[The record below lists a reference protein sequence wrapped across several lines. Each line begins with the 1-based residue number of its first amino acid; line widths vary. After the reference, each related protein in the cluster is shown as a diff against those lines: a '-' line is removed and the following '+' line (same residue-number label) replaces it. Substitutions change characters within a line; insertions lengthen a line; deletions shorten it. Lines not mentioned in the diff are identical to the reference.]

1 MAGEQNAGGIVYE
14 ISADVAPLLQGSRQ
28 VNKALD
34 GIDRSIADNIERF
47 KRLDTEVSQTAK
59 SVSAATGSMGNLR
72 NVFGQLGYQIQDVS
86 VQLQMGQNA
95 MMVFAQQGS
104 QIASIFGPGGAIAG
118 AVIAIS
124 GALAGALL
132 PSIFKSS
139 DATDVL
145 EKAQKSLS
153 DTLTTTSSGVTT
165 LSAKLV
171 ELSKVSADAAQAEI
185 ASGLANNAKVISSS
199 LDIVKGTINSL
210 GDIVPTT
217 SAAFNSLSKAGID
230 AGKALSST
238 DSFASV
244 REQLSALGNTSEDE
258 ATKYALMLGNISQA
272 SLDVADKF
280 QITQT
285 QAVGLLRSIDKFQT
299 TGTSES
305 LKQLA
310 LASGALA
317 SEVGGG
323 NEAFVTFN
331 DTVQTASQEII
342 KAKGNTDLLKAA
354 QKDLSGAVS
363 EATAELEGQRS
374 KLMQLVSAAKNEA
387 ATVGYSARQRAKYVA
402 GLLGANDAD
411 IKSIDASYDKI
422 EAYENEQKALKDQEQ
437 AQKKAAS
444 EAESSAK
451 RAASAQQQVV
461 SQLDQLADK
470 YELAVLEQRGMG
482 REAAVLAAQQQ
493 LGAAASQ
500 QQAQQAGELAGK
512 LYDVAQATKAAK
524 EEEQK
529 RKEASQNFDAIRGQV
544 SPVAAA
550 DNAFQKQIEQ
560 LNQYAAFYPQRI
572 EEVEAVRASIEE
584 KYRQQRLAAMW
595 DEWSQQNTVTQ
606 MTAAAFE
613 SLAGNASNALTG
625 ILTGSMSVNEAL
637 ASLGRTILNS
647 VVNSIIQMG
656 VEYAKNIIIQQT
668 LGSAAVAASAAQAMA
683 AGAAWATPAALA
695 ATATAGGAAVA
706 GAAALSTTV
715 AGAQALAL
723 SGARKNGGPVSAGS
737 MYRVGEGGLPEIF
750 QASTGKQYMIPGDNG
765 RVISNKDMQSGS
777 GVIINNIVQNYT
789 SATVDSQG
797 TVNSD
802 GSITLTTIIADL
814 NNGGPISQGITS
826 NFNVKRTPNG
836 QG

>member
-1 MAGEQNAGGIVYE
+1 MAGQENAGSIVYE
-14 ISADVAPLLQGSRQ
+14 VSADIAPLLQGGRQ
-28 VNKALD
+28 VNKVLSDIEAALD
-34 GIDRSIADNIERF
+34 DNINNF
-47 KRLDTEVSQTAK
+47 KKLDTNISATAQ
-59 SVSAATGSMGNLR
+59 SVGAATRSMGNMR
-72 NVFGQLGYQIQDVS
+72 GVFGQLGYQIQDVA

-104 QIASIFGPGGAIAG
+104 QIASIFGPGGAVAG
-118 AVIAIS
+118 AIIAIT
-124 GALAGALL
+124 GAIAGALL
-132 PSIFKSS
+132 PSLFNSK
-139 DATDVL
+139 DATKGLETAQKALGETVIKTDDGVLALSEKIQKLAEVSRDAANSQIAVAVTDAEKAISSANEAVNKQISSLGTWRDTIEAAGSQLTTL
-145 EKAQKSLS
+145 EKK
-153 DTLTTTSSGVTT
+153 GVDVA
-165 LSAKLV
+165 SALK
-171 ELSKVSADAAQAEI
+171 DAGGTYEGSI
-185 ASGLANNAKVISSS
+185 AGLNILNNATNNLSE
-199 LDIVKGTINSL
+199 NL
-210 GDIVPTT
+210 G
-217 SAAFNSLSKAGID
+217 
-230 AGKALSST
+230 
-238 DSFASV
+238 
-244 REQLSALGNTSEDE
+244 
-258 ATKYALMLGNISQA
+258 
-272 SLDVADKF
+272 
-280 QITQT
+280 ITQT
-285 QAVGLLRSIDKFQT
+285 QALGLIKVFRDFQAT
-299 TGTSES
+299 PTPQTMQAVAASLSALSEQTGYANPKLNDLTNNVNKLSLTANDAASKSEY
-305 LKQLA
+305 LKNALNNVSQAAEASKQAISGNVEQLNR
-310 LASGALA
+310 LI
-317 SEVGGG
+317 E
-323 NEAFVTFN
+323 
-331 DTVQTASQEII
+331 
-342 KAKGNTDLLKAA
+342 
-354 QKDLSGAVS
+354 
-363 EATAELEGQRS
+363 
-374 KLMQLVSAAKNEA
+374 AAKNEA
-387 ATVGYSARQRAKYVA
+387 ATVGFSARQRAKYVA
-402 GLLGANDAD
+402 GLLGANEAD
-411 IKSIDASYDKI
+411 KQAIDASYDKI
-422 EAYENEQKALKDQEQ
+422 EAYENEQKALKEQEQ

-444 EAESSAK
+444 EAEAAAK
-451 RAASAQQQVV
+451 RSASAQQQVV
-461 SQLDQLADK
+461 NQLDQLADK

-524 EEEQK
+524 EEEQR
-529 RKEASQNFDAIRGQV
+529 RKEASQNFDALRGQA

-560 LNQYAAFYPQRI
+560 LNQYAALYPQRI

-595 DEWSQQNTVTQ
+595 DEWAQQNTVTQ

-723 SGARKNGGPVSAGS
+723 AGARKNGGPVSAGS
-737 MYRVGEGGLPEIF
+737 MYRVGEGGMPEIF

-765 RVISNKDMQSGS
+765 RVISNKEMTAGGGG
-777 GVIINNIVQNYT
+777 GVVINIQNYT
-789 SATVDSQG
+789 SSSVDAQAGTDANGGVTVD
-797 TVNSD
+797 V
-802 GSITLTTIIADL
+802 IVADL
-814 NNGGPISQGITS
+814 NNGGPISNAITS
-826 NFNVKRTPNG
+826 NMNVKRTPRG

>member
-451 RAASAQQQVV
+451 RAAAAQQQVV
-461 SQLDQLADK
+461 NQLDQLADK
-470 YELAVLEQRGMG
+470 YEIAVLEQRGMG
-482 REAAVLAAQQQ
+482 REAAILAAQQQ

-529 RKEASQNFDAIRGQV
+529 RKEASQNFTQIQGIA
-544 SPVAAA
+544 SPVAGA
-550 DNAFQKQIEQ
+550 DNAFQKQMEQ
-560 LNQYAAFYPQRI
+560 LNDYATLYPQRI
-572 EEVEAVRASIEE
+572 AEVEAVRASIEE
-584 KYRQQRLAAMW
+584 QYRQKRQAAMW
-595 DEWSQQNTVTQ
+595 QEWQQQSEINQLAASAIDSLQGGATNAITGLVNGTQNLQEAFANIGTTILGSVVGGLVEMGIQWVKSQIMGQAAAAASLASTMAQ
-606 MTAAAFE
+606 ATAAA
-613 SLAGNASNALTG
+613 SAWAPAAISASIAT
-625 ILTGSMSVNEAL
+625 
-637 ASLGRTILNS
+637 
-647 VVNSIIQMG
+647 
-656 VEYAKNIIIQQT
+656 Y
-668 LGSAAVAASAAQAMA
+668 GSAAAVGQTAY
-683 AGAAWATPAALA
+683 AGSLLA
-695 ATATAGGAAVA
+695 AKGMAVA
-706 GAAALSTTV
+706 GA
-715 AGAQALAL
+715 
-723 SGARKNGGPVSAGS
+723 REHGGPVSANS
-737 MYRVGEGGLPEIF
+737 MYRVGEGGKPEIY
-750 QASTGKQYMIPGDNG
+750 QANNGSQYMIPGDNG
-765 RVISNKDMQSGS
+765 RVISNRELGS
-777 GVIINNIVQNYT
+777 GGAGIGSVSVVNNFTINTTNGIDQ
-789 SATVDSQG
+789 ATMNQIG
-797 TVNSD
+797 K
-802 GSITLTTIIADL
+802 IAYNQSL
-814 NNGGPISQGITS
+814 RAIKNEQ
-826 NFNVKRTPNG
+826 RPNG
-836 QG
+836 MLEKSR

>member
-258 ATKYALMLGNISQA
+258 ATKYALMLGSISQA

-331 DTVQTASQEII
+331 DTIQTASQEII

-451 RAASAQQQVV
+451 RAAAAQQQVV
-461 SQLDQLADK
+461 NQLDQLADK
-470 YELAVLEQRGMG
+470 YEIAVLEQRGMG
-482 REAAVLAAQQQ
+482 REAAILAAQQQ

-529 RKEASQNFDAIRGQV
+529 RKEASQNFTQIQGIA
-544 SPVAAA
+544 SPVAGA
-550 DNAFQKQIEQ
+550 DNAFQKQMEQ
-560 LNQYAAFYPQRI
+560 LNDYATLYPQRI
-572 EEVEAVRASIEE
+572 AEVEAVRASIEE
-584 KYRQQRLAAMW
+584 QYRQKRQAAMW
-595 DEWSQQNTVTQ
+595 QEWQQQSEINQLAASAIDSLQGGATNAITGLVNGTQNLQEAFANIGTTILGSVVGGLVEMGIQWVKSQIMGQAAAAASLASTMAQ
-606 MTAAAFE
+606 ATAAA
-613 SLAGNASNALTG
+613 SAWAPAAISASIAT
-625 ILTGSMSVNEAL
+625 
-637 ASLGRTILNS
+637 
-647 VVNSIIQMG
+647 
-656 VEYAKNIIIQQT
+656 Y
-668 LGSAAVAASAAQAMA
+668 GSAAAVGQTAY
-683 AGAAWATPAALA
+683 AGSLLA
-695 ATATAGGAAVA
+695 AKGMAVA
-706 GAAALSTTV
+706 GA
-715 AGAQALAL
+715 
-723 SGARKNGGPVSAGS
+723 REHGGPVSANS
-737 MYRVGEGGLPEIF
+737 MYRVGEGGKPEIY
-750 QASTGKQYMIPGDNG
+750 QANNGSQYMIPGDNG
-765 RVISNKDMQSGS
+765 RVISNRDMQKGGS
-777 GVIINNIVQNYT
+777 EGGVVVQQTNHYHFE
-789 SATVDSQG
+789 G
-797 TVNSD
+797 NPNSPD
-802 GSITLTTIIADL
+802 TIRQFEKVAYNAAL
-814 NNGGPISQGITS
+814 RAISNEQ
-826 NFNVKRTPNG
+826 RPNG
-836 QG
+836 LLNKGR